1 MTITVDRWRKGKPG
15 EYIGRTMPRQG
26 LRGSPLGNPYRLG
39 ERDDRAAVIEMYRQW
54 LTEQLSWSAAPATV
68 EIERL
73 TDLARDGDLVL
84 LCWCAPQSCHGDVI
98 KAIIEERLEAQP

>member
-26 LRGSPLGNPYRLG
+26 LKGSPLGNPYRLDEG
-39 ERDDRAAVIEMYRQW
+39 VDRSEPIELYRRRLLAFLKYDTPERA
-54 LTEQLSWSAAPATV
+54 

-73 TDLARDGDLVL
+73 TELARHGDLVL
-84 LCWCAPQSCHGDVI
+84 LCWCAPLSCHGDVI
-98 KAIIEERLEAQP
+98 KAIIEQRLEARP